1 MWIEPV
7 DERKS
12 RDRCRSR
19 VRLDGRLVA
28 SWRERVYPFWSCDQ
42 LLQRGSGNNGWRWS
56 DLAGALA
63 TREREE
69 RSESSLVEKRH
80 RLTFAREEKGR
91 RRRRDRARPGP
102 ALVKLVSLRRN
113 TSRYTSKLPVE
124 TERIHVFPTPL
135 LSLLFLRCAILA
147 GSRPRCRTTDFVVG
161 KKGKTERKDKRRK
174 SFRRNNVSPRGN
186 VRCRS
191 AENAVFRVR
200 AQYSSTCTRE
210 TTLQLVAV
218 RLEFSSRSP
227 RSTKKKKVIPT
238 RDSTFLRWAI
248 MFDNNGD

>member
-124 TERIHVFPTPL
+124 TERIHVFPT
-135 LSLLFLRCAILA
+135 LSFPFFFFDARYSRDRVRVVEQRTSSLGKRGKPNGKTNGRKVFDETMFRPVGMWDADRLKMQCFACEHNT
-147 GSRPRCRTTDFVVG
+147 RPRVPGRQ
-161 KKGKTERKDKRRK
+161 R
-174 SFRRNNVSPRGN
+174 
-186 VRCRS
+186 
-191 AENAVFRVR
+191 
-200 AQYSSTCTRE
+200 
-210 TTLQLVAV
+210 
-218 RLEFSSRSP
+218 FSSSR
-227 RSTKKKKVIPT
+227 
-238 RDSTFLRWAI
+238 FA
-248 MFDNNGD
+248 